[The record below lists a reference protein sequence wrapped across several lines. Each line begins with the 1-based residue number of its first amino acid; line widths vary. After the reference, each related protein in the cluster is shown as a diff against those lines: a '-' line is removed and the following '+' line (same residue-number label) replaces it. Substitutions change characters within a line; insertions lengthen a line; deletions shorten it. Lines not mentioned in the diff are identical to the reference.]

1 MPRGSPYLPPDA
13 FTFACPVPRPLCLIT
28 GGTAGI
34 GYAAAVQSA
43 RAGAE
48 VVIASRSLPRG
59 EAAAAAIRRESA
71 SDAVSVVQMDLSS
84 RASIRDGCRT
94 FRDAGHDRVDV
105 LIHNAADFDVTRTRP
120 VDSVD
125 GVETVWATN
134 HVGPVILTQQLEAE
148 LLRSAQGR
156 VVTVSS
162 QGLVL
167 HPFLRVRLRD
177 PEFREGGFRIDS
189 AYYQSKLAQTMYTFW
204 LADRFRGTAVTANC
218 VRVTNVKVDLARYPG
233 LSPIQRRL
241 YAVKRRFSI
250 TPAEMAEVYTWLALS
265 PALAGV
271 TGAYVDHRKRRVS
284 AGRYASDPAHV
295 RAVMECTARY
305 VPGVL
310 DALDPRRLPRP

>member
-1 MPRGSPYLPPDA
+1 MPRDSPYPPPDA
-13 FTFACPVPRPLCLIT
+13 LTSACPVPRPLCLIT
-28 GGTAGI
+28 GGNAGI
-34 GYAAAVQSA
+34 GYAAAVQIA

-48 VVIASRSLPRG
+48 VVITSRSLSRG
-59 EAAAAAIRRESA
+59 KAAAEAIRRESA

-84 RASIRDGCRT
+84 RASIRDGCRA
-94 FRDAGHDRVDV
+94 FRDAGHDHVDI

-134 HVGPVILTQQLEAE
+134 HVGPVLLTRQFEAE

-167 HPFLRVRLRD
+167 HPFLRVRLGD
-177 PEFREGGFRIDS
+177 PEFRTGRFRVDR
-189 AYYQSKLAQTMYTFW
+189 AYYQSKRAQTMYTFW
-204 LADRFRGTAVTANC
+204 LADRFRGTEVTANC
-218 VRVTNVKVDLARYPG
+218 VRVTNVQIDLARYPG

-241 YAVKRRFSI
+241 YAVKRRFAIS
-250 TPAEMAEVYTWLALS
+250 PAAMAEVYAWLALS

-271 TGAYVDHRKRRVS
+271 TGAYVDHRKRRIS

-295 RAVMECTARY
+295 RAVMACTSRY

-310 DALDPRRLPRP
+310 DALDPRPPSRP